1 MKRVLAAAAFA
12 TFGLTAGTANAVST
26 SINYLILET
35 GMDLQTC
42 LNRGDAALSATGL
55 SPLSRTSS
63 AAWAETYEA
72 DALFIVYCIMDRGIA
87 VVSASAEQAER
98 SDEMGDYIDRIMNS
112 FINPQSGGG
121 GK

>member
-1 MKRVLAAAAFA
+1 MKRVLATAAFA
-12 TFGLTAGTANAVST
+12 AIGLTAGTASAVST
-26 SINYLILET
+26 SINYMDLPP

-87 VVSASAEQAER
+87 VVSASAEQAQR
-98 SDEMGDYIDRIMNS
+98 SDEMGNYIDRIMDNFES
-112 FINPQSGGG
+112 PQSGGR
-121 GK
+121 K